1 MLIDIKTNLKS
12 LKFGNDRPGGGS
24 SNQPY
29 IQKEIPT
36 DYTNKSPDFLL
47 RNGYLNPVSVG
58 QDVSRLTQMFIDL
71 KSPQGLL
78 FVAKQN
84 LLSRTGVATEA
95 SKGIAY
101 GTSPTADYKKAALNE
116 GIYNPLSTLAQA
128 GIVGIGGHLNKQ
140 GIDPSG
146 LSPLSINKYDDILK
160 NQDIEDNRLYSL
172 VKTKFPQAKEQTVSP
187 SVEGFLNKFKAKA
200 SDIFSNFFNL
210 LPEDE
215 NMVLKYNGGPG
226 APLGIGNTII
236 KRYTKTGLT
245 NPLSVSDPN
254 HFFGKNTRITN
265 RTENSWKQED
275 KSPVGASI
283 RYFNIT
289 NDENPG
295 RVLPDLTADGGYTY
309 EPNFVVSTTNPDTL
323 ELEPTKSPT
332 QAIRPFPTI
341 EKDANNNPKN
351 LLGASNTFKE
361 FTQETIDNNSNF
373 VVSTTKPNTLDLEL
387 DKSSAQAIR
396 PFPTVD
402 KNKTLGLSNKYSQ
415 IIGSTIDN
423 SNENNSL
430 GTLKT
435 PSVYKDSYENQNGD
449 LLKTNPEKY
458 PNVLTQ
464 EQINSIERN
473 ETNAI
478 QDFRQLTPNKSLA
491 PDYKTKN
498 IEQRV
503 HIGDPGNKTGMNLL
517 NYKTGGKT
525 LDAINALNA
534 YQGDIDKGKPIN
546 DLVKFRI
553 SILDNDSTTKNI
565 NLHFRAFIKN
575 ISDQYT
581 ANWGNIQY
589 VGRGEN
595 FYNYTGFDRVF
606 NLSFTVMAQSKAE
619 LIPMYKKLN
628 ILASSL
634 APDYTQ
640 AGFMRGN
647 LIKLTVGGYLYEQ
660 VGLLKGLTYT
670 IPDDSTW
677 EIGLDEKGSSDSS
690 VKELPH
696 RIDVSGFTFVPIH
709 NFLPSRIT
717 DVTNKPTQRY
727 IALSNGENDNY

>member
-1 MLIDIKTNLKS
+1 MALIDLKTNLKS

-29 IQKEIPT
+29 IQKKIPT
-36 DYTNKSPDFLL
+36 EYTNKSPDFLL

-172 VKTKFPQAKEQTVSP
+172 VKTKFPQAKEQTISP

-254 HFFGKNTRITN
+254 YFFGKNTRITN
-265 RTENSWKQED
+265 RTENSWKQND
-275 KSPVGASI
+275 KAPIGASPK
-283 RYFNIT
+283 YLEIT
-289 NDENPG
+289 KDKTDEKILSG
-295 RVLPDLTADGGYTY
+295 LTTDGGYTY
-309 EPNFVVSTTNPDTL
+309 EPNFTVKT
-323 ELEPTKSPT
+323 TKSGSL
-332 QAIRPFPTI
+332 
-341 EKDANNNPKN
+341 E
-351 LLGASNTFKE
+351 
-361 FTQETIDNNSNF
+361 
-373 VVSTTKPNTLDLEL
+373 LEL
-387 DKSSAQAIR
+387 DKSPAQALR

-415 IIGSTIDN
+415 IIGSTVDN

-565 NLHFRAFIKN
+565 NLHFRAFIKG

-581 ANWGNIQY
+581 ANLGNVQY

-647 LIKLTVGGYLYEQ
+647 LIKLTVGGYLFEQ

-696 RIDVSGFTFVPIH
+696 RIDVSGFTFIPIH